1 MGQKKQSRMGKGK
14 TDFFFFFGS
23 GVTRRQHGRASASPA
38 APDPDLF
45 PGVYFPNNNNKLV
58 ADSKPG
64 GEIKGNQTKIL

>member
-1 MGQKKQSRMGKGK
+1 MGKGK
-14 TDFFFFFGS
+14 TDFFFLNFFFGS